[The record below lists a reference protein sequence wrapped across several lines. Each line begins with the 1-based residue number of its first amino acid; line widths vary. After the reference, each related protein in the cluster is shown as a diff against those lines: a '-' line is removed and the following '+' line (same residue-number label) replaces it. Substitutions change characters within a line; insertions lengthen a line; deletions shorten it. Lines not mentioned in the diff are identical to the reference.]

1 MSVRDSA
8 KHHRHRANK
17 CNEKNNYACSIP
29 ICVNAFSIQTNGI
42 ANSFKSALDA
52 MDFFR
57 KVLKNKRKL
66 MEDTLVI
73 AVGLG
78 KCDQLYKGDIHDT
91 ELILL

>member
-1 MSVRDSA
+1 M
-8 KHHRHRANK
+8 
-17 CNEKNNYACSIP
+17 
-29 ICVNAFSIQTNGI
+29 NAFSIQTNGI